1 MTSQSKKGER
11 WARKQGDVKR
21 QVKSGKCKM
30 QGTDTAQRER
40 ERAGGENFPEQVP
53 AGRSIGE
60 GQFPGGQGGVAGQV
74 EQHRLIL
81 TGAK

>member
-1 MTSQSKKGER
+1 M
-11 WARKQGDVKR
+11 
-21 QVKSGKCKM
+21 
-30 QGTDTAQRER
+30 QREKGTLR
-40 ERAGGENFPEQVP
+40 ESARGENFPEQVP
-53 AGRSIGE
+53 AGLRIRE